1 MALYAVI
8 RTAVRH
14 NERVSDYSRAKIG
27 TIFSFE
33 AGFGEGLFHSKEV
46 AEKRC
51 ASNNKCETL
60 LFTYG
65 VRKATKEECI
75 AYRKELKGK

>member
-14 NERVSDYSRAKIG
+14 NEGVSDYQIG

-33 AGFGEGLFHSKEV
+33 AGFGHGRFHSKEV

-51 ASNNKCETL
+51 ASNNKDETL

>member
-8 RTAVRH
+8 RTAVRR
-14 NERVSDYSRAKIG
+14 NESAVIGYPKIG

-33 AGFGEGLFHSKEV
+33 AGFWHGRFHSKEV

-51 ASNNKCETL
+51 GSNEKMVPIL
-60 LFTYG
+60 ARL
-65 VRKATKEECI
+65 
-75 AYRKELKGK
+75 